1 MPAEI
6 DNVLIADAVEV
17 RRLVK
22 VASRGGPA
30 NDYAGKRAAIRSA
43 GDIWLEATTDPA
55 DASATWPAEL
65 HNISESGFSFWSKR
79 RLGYGISVYIRGF
92 SADRAHAWLPGK
104 VMHCT
109 IVLRGFLIGCRI
121 DRQALRD

>member
-6 DNVLIADAVEV
+6 DKVLIADAVGV

-22 VASRGGPA
+22 VASRGGPV
-30 NDYAGKRAAIRSA
+30 NDYTGKRAATRFGS
-43 GDIWLEATTDPA
+43 DIWLEATTDPA
-55 DASATWPAEL
+55 DATATWPAEL

-79 RLGYGISVYIRGF
+79 RLGYGSSVFIREF

-109 IVLRGFLIGCRI
+109 IVLRGFLVGCRI